1 MECPSC
7 LLKYNASKRSPLI
20 VDCGH
25 SVCSQCFPSVDHCPG
40 CRLKISK
47 KSKINYSLMEVA
59 LKDQTNVDKFIKIC
73 FIGSSAVG
81 KTCLIR
87 MLTNQKYS

>member
-1 MECPSC
+1 M
-7 LLKYNASKRSPLI
+7 
-20 VDCGH
+20 
-25 SVCSQCFPSVDHCPG
+25 
-40 CRLKISK
+40 
-47 KSKINYSLMEVA
+47 A

-87 MLTNQKYS
+87 MLTNQKYSEEIPSTIGYDFTFQDKHISNYNVRYQFWDSAGQ

>member
-1 MECPSC
+1 
-7 LLKYNASKRSPLI
+7 
-20 VDCGH
+20 
-25 SVCSQCFPSVDHCPG
+25 
-40 CRLKISK
+40 
-47 KSKINYSLMEVA
+47 MEVA